1 MVFSMEKDFVKKI
14 TLSSCLL
21 ILALLIA
28 APASA
33 GEYGTVF
40 LKDFDGAIHSLDEYT
55 GNGKWTVM
63 MIWASDCHACNAEA
77 KQYVKFHKA
86 HHEKD
91 AALLGVSM
99 DGKVMKDEALKF
111 IDRHGVNFPNLI
123 DEPENIA
130 RMYTNMTGKAWVGT
144 PTFMIFSPSGELR
157 AAQVGAVPTHIIE
170 SFIARESAANE
181 NASNQAE
188 PKVNTGS

>member
-1 MVFSMEKDFVKKI
+1 MEQAGTLSTKKGFVKNLVRAKY
-14 TLSSCLL
+14 LL

-33 GEYGTVF
+33 GEYGAVF
-40 LKDFDGAIHSLDEYT
+40 LKDFDGAAHSLEEYT
-55 GNGKWTVM
+55 GKGQWTVM

-77 KQYVKFHKA
+77 KQYVKFHTA

-99 DGKVMKDEALKF
+99 DGNEMKDEALKF
-111 IDRHGVNFPNLI
+111 IDRHDINFPNLI

-130 RMYTNMTGKAWVGT
+130 RMYTNMTGKPWVGT

-157 AAQVGAVPTHIIE
+157 AAQVGAVPPHIIE
-170 SFIARESAANE
+170 SFIASESAV
-181 NASNQAE
+181 SQAGLRL
-188 PKVNTGS
+188 P